1 MSVLLCPGQGA
12 QFPGMGKDLAERW
25 PEAKAIF
32 DRADEALGSDLSR
45 TMFEG
50 TAEDVERTD
59 VCQPA
64 ILTVTA
70 AVWEVLHANGH
81 AVTSGLTH
89 ALGLSLGE
97 YTAHYAAGTLSF
109 EDAVRLV
116 GRRGRYM
123 QDASDATPSG
133 MAAVMGLGLDDIEA
147 ICAGVRDEGGVVV
160 VANLNAP
167 GQVVVSGENG
177 ALATAGERIQAAG
190 AKRFIPLKVAGAFHS
205 PCMQPAADR
214 LAADLGEV
222 QFGTPAVP
230 VVSNVT
236 AAPVTTAE
244 EARET
249 LAKQVVSPVLF
260 ERSLRWT
267 LEQVGGDAGFVE
279 PSPGRAL
286 AGFMKKIDRGVGVTN
301 LNTAEDLEAFLA
313 A

>member
-12 QFPGMGKDLAERW
+12 QFPGMGRDLAERW
-25 PEAKAIF
+25 PAAKAIF
-32 DRADEALGSDLSR
+32 DRADAALDTDLSR

-50 TAEDVERTD
+50 TDEDVERTD

-70 AVWEVLHANGH
+70 AVWEVLRAAGSPL
-81 AVTSGLTH
+81 ATGMTH

-116 GRRGRYM
+116 GRRGQYM
-123 QDASDATPSG
+123 QEASDAMPSG
-133 MAAVMGLGLDDIEA
+133 MAAVMGLGLDEIEA
-147 ICAGVRDEGGVVV
+147 VCAGVRDEGGIVV

-205 PCMQPAADR
+205 PVMQPAADR
-214 LAADLGEV
+214 LAADLAEV
-222 QFGTPAVP
+222 EFGTPNVP
-230 VVSNVT
+230 VISNVT
-236 AAPVTTAE
+236 ALPVTTADD
-244 EARET
+244 ARAT

-260 ERSLRWT
+260 ERSLRLA
-267 LEQVGGDAGFVE
+267 LETVGADAAFVE

-286 AGFMKKIDRGVGVTN
+286 AGFMKKIDRAVSVTN

>member
-12 QFPGMGKDLAERW
+12 QVPGMGRDVAERW
-25 PEAKAIF
+25 PAARAIF

-45 TMFEG
+45 TIFEG
-50 TAEDVERTD
+50 SAEDVERTD

-70 AVWEVLHANGH
+70 AVWEVLRTERAPVVAGM
-81 AVTSGLTH
+81 TH

-123 QDASDATPSG
+123 QEASDATPSG
-133 MAAVMGLGLDDIEA
+133 MAAVMGLGRDEIEA
-147 ICAGVRDEGGVVV
+147 VCAGVRDEGGVVV

-167 GQVVVSGENG
+167 GQVVVSGENQ
-177 ALATAGERIQAAG
+177 ALETAGERIVAAG

-205 PCMQPAADR
+205 PVMQPAADR
-214 LAADLGEV
+214 LAADLAEV
-222 QFGTPAVP
+222 DFSTPSVP

-236 AAPVTTAE
+236 AQAVTSAD

-249 LAKQVVSPVLF
+249 LARQVVSPVLF
-260 ERSLRWT
+260 ERSLRLVLDT
-267 LEQVGGDAGFVE
+267 VGTDAAFVE
-279 PSPGRAL
+279 PAPGRTL
-286 AGFMKKIDRGVGVTN
+286 AGFMKKIERSVGVTN
-301 LNTAEDLEAFLA
+301 LETADDLAAFLA
-313 A
+313 G